1 MKVQID
7 VPDSLKEITLE
18 QYQKYEKLNT
28 EDNKDTTF
36 LQQKMVEVFCNL
48 NLKDVASIKYKSV
61 QEITQHLNKIF
72 NVKTELTT
80 TFKLGDKE
88 FGFIPMLDDIT
99 LGEYIDLD
107 TYLAEWA
114 NMHKAMNVLYRP
126 IKFKKG
132 NKYNIEDYK
141 KTDNTE
147 LFKHIPLN
155 VVMGSLV
162 FFWNLKN
169 ELLKTILNYLTKETE
184 EMTME
189 QRLVLQG
196 SGDGILQSLTLL
208 KKMLPSLTILQT

>member
-61 QEITQHLNKIF
+61 QEITKHLNKIF

-141 KTDNTE
+141 ETDNTE

>member
-189 QRLVLQG
+189 QRLALQG

>member
-80 TFKLGDKE
+80 TFKIGDKE

-208 KKMLPSLTILQT
+208 KKMLPSLTILQG

>member
-80 TFKLGDKE
+80 TFKIGDKE

>member
-36 LQQKMVEVFCNL
+36 LQQKMVEVFCDL
-48 NLKDVASIKYKSV
+48 NLKDVAGIKYKSV
-61 QEITQHLNKIF
+61 QEIIKHLNKIF
-72 NVKTELTT
+72 NVKTELIT
-80 TFKLGDKE
+80 TFKIGDKE

-141 KTDNTE
+141 ETDNTE
-147 LFKHIPLN
+147 LFKHMPLN

-184 EMTME
+184 GMTLE
-189 QRLVLQG
+189 QRLALQG

-208 KKMLPSLTILQT
+208 KKMLPSLTILQN

>member
-7 VPDSLKEITLE
+7 VPDSLKEITLK
-18 QYQKYEKLNT
+18 QYQRYEKLNT

-36 LQQKMVEVFCNL
+36 LQQKMVEVFCDL

-61 QEITQHLNKIF
+61 QEITKHLNKIF

-141 KTDNTE
+141 ETDNTE

-189 QRLVLQG
+189 QRLALQG

-208 KKMLPSLTILQT
+208 KKMLPSLTILQG